1 VFRVLAKV
9 VPVTLSLDK
18 TNIEF
23 RFGEESSEMY
33 TTEILKLTNNGNATA
48 HFKWKLPEECNFT
61 IDPIEGSVEGKK
73 QTLSVE
79 ITYKPEGKV
88 R

>member
-1 VFRVLAKV
+1 
-9 VPVTLSLDK
+9 
-18 TNIEF
+18 
-23 RFGEESSEMY
+23 MY

-61 IDPIEGSVEGKK
+61 IDPLEGSVEGKK

-79 ITYKPEGKV
+79 ITYKPEGRV
-88 R
+88 RQGGDITDLKLEVIDGDP